1 MKMRTFRPIRKDVVE
16 TRGQRGSMLLEV
28 LIAMVV
34 LSIGLG
40 GLIPLLVSSM
50 YTNTNSST
58 DTTSTMVAEHVLE
71 QITAQD
77 ANNTTSL
84 TITDCAGTGWTIGT
98 TGATQGSGNGGSNG
112 GDGANLTSSGYVDWT
127 QDYSSVPSGYAAKYV
142 ACGAGGA
149 QRTYEVRWDV
159 ITTSTYTRMVVI
171 SARPIGETSGMHYV
185 VPVNLRTIGGQIQ

>member
-1 MKMRTFRPIRKDVVE
+1 MELRFGGMGAHELINGSRMKMRTFRPIRKPSFRRRDP
-16 TRGQRGSMLLEV
+16 RSSQRGSMLLEV

-71 QITAQD
+71 QITAED
-77 ANNTTSL
+77 ANNSTAL
-84 TITDCAGTGWTIGT
+84 TISDCAGTAWTIAT
-98 TGATQGSGNGGSNG
+98 AGATQGNGSGGGNG

-127 QDYSSVPSGYAAKYV
+127 QDYANVP
-142 ACGAGGA
+142 
-149 QRTYEVRWDV
+149 
-159 ITTSTYTRMVVI
+159 
-171 SARPIGETSGMHYV
+171 
-185 VPVNLRTIGGQIQ
+185 

>member
-1 MKMRTFRPIRKDVVE
+1 MRNFRPTRKD
-16 TRGQRGSMLLEV
+16 TLKLRSQRGSMLLEV

-34 LSIGLG
+34 LSIGMG

-58 DTTSTMVAEHVLE
+58 DTTSTMVAEHILE

-77 ANNTTSL
+77 ANNPTSL
-84 TITDCAGTGWTIGT
+84 PIVDCAGTSWTI
-98 TGATQGSGNGGSNG
+98 ATQGATLNNGSGTHG
-112 GDGANLTSSGYVDWT
+112 GDGANLTTGGYVDWT
-127 QDYSSVPSGYAAKYV
+127 QDYANVPSGYAAKYV
-142 ACGAGGA
+142 ACGTGGA
-149 QRTYEVRWDV
+149 QRAYEARWDI
-159 ITTSTYTRMVVI
+159 ITTSTYTRMIVI